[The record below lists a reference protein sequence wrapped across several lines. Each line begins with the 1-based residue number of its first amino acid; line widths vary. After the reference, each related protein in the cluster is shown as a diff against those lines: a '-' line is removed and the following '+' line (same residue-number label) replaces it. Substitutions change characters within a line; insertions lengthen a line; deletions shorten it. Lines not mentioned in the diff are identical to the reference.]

1 MKPAPP
7 VTRMRS
13 SMLAQ
18 SLHSKGVKIKVFITK
33 GLLVDGD
40 WLVGA
45 LSLKKFQ
52 SSVFWNQR
60 LRRKILSDL

>member
-1 MKPAPP
+1 
-7 VTRMRS
+7 
-13 SMLAQ
+13 MLAQ

>member
-40 WLVGA
+40 WLLGGVK
-45 LSLKKFQ
+45 LE
-52 SSVFWNQR
+52 
-60 LRRKILSDL
+60 KISIIGLLESKT